1 MNQKRFTTRFTRIHL
16 IVALIVFSGL
26 IVGSL
31 GPIQVFAQSEDNPN
45 PPDQVVKLIFIHHS
59 TGENWLTDG
68 YGNLGKTL
76 DTSNYFVSD
85 TNYGWGPNAIGDRT
99 DIPNWV
105 EWFTSPDTPTYMAA
119 IFSESGQNS
128 NYTRTLSDPGG
139 ENEIVMFKSCFPN
152 SQLEGTPNDPPAS
165 EGDALTVAN
174 AKYVYN
180 EILNYFKTRPDKLF
194 IVITAPPLSDP
205 TFAANARAF
214 NNWLVGNWLTENSY
228 PYQNVAVWD
237 FYNVLTALDNHHR
250 FLNGTVDHSANQTS
264 NIEFYPSSDEH
275 PSVEGSQK
283 ATNEFVPM
291 LNVFYH
297 RWQAS
302 LGEGINQPQGVENQQ
317 AASPQAGQPSQP
329 QGAGITSAM
338 IDNFEGVPPAGTNG
352 WEAWG
357 DEATKSTASN
367 TVDNN
372 VKYEGNGTMRMD
384 YNVASEGWADVSLLY
399 EAPQNWQTAQG
410 LSFAFHAN
418 KAGLG
423 FDVVAH
429 GGTSDQLTT
438 YAYHVEAT
446 QESVDGWTVVQ
457 VPWNEILRVAWESEA
472 GTPVDPT
479 KIRGIAFAFD
489 QSTSGSIWVDDVQLM
504 GVASTASQAPVSGT
518 SVVEQPTQDMV
529 EQPTM
534 EEAPGQPQEQPTKEK
549 GPIGGLC
556 SCPGALLVAVAAG
569 ALWMRRAL

>member
-1 MNQKRFTTRFTRIHL
+1 MNQKRFTSHLTRISS
-16 IVALIVFSGL
+16 IVALIVLWGL
-26 IVGSL
+26 VIGSL
-31 GPIQVFAQSEDNPN
+31 GSIQVFAQSEDNPN
-45 PPDQVVKLIFIHHS
+45 PPDTTIKLIFIHHS

-76 DTSNYFVSD
+76 DSNNYFVSD

-105 EWFTSPDTPTYMAA
+105 EWFSSPDTPTYMTAL
-119 IFSESGQNS
+119 FSESGQNS

-139 ENEIVMFKSCFPN
+139 ENEIIMFKSCFPN
-152 SQLEGTPNDPPAS
+152 SQLEGNPNDPPAS

-264 NIEFYPSSDEH
+264 NIEFYPSSDDH
-275 PSVEGSQK
+275 PSAEGSQK

-302 LGEGINQPQGVENQQ
+302 QGEGVNQPQGAENQP
-317 AASPQAGQPSQP
+317 AASPQAEQPNQP
-329 QGAGITSAM
+329 QGAGIISAM
-338 IDNFEGVPPAGTNG
+338 IDNFEGDPPTGTNG
-352 WEAWG
+352 WVAWF
-357 DEATKSTASN
+357 DEATNSTSSN
-367 TVDNN
+367 TADNS
-372 VKYEGNGTMRMD
+372 VKYQGNGAMRMD

-399 EAPQNWQTAQG
+399 DAPQNWQAAQG
-410 LSFAFHAN
+410 LSFAYHTS

-423 FDVVAH
+423 FDIVAH
-429 GGTSDQLTT
+429 GGTPDQLTT
-438 YAYHVEAT
+438 YAYHIDTT
-446 QESVDGWTVVQ
+446 QESVDGWTVIQ
-457 VPWNEILRVAWESEA
+457 VPWNEILRVAWELEA

-479 KIRGIAFAFD
+479 KIQGIAFAFG
-489 QSTSGSIWVDDVQLM
+489 QGTSGSIWVDDVQLM
-504 GVASTASQAPVSGT
+504 GVTSTAPEMPAVVTPVVEEPTIEAAPV
-518 SVVEQPTQDMV
+518 
-529 EQPTM
+529 
-534 EEAPGQPQEQPTKEK
+534 QPQEQPTKEK
-549 GPIGGLC
+549 GPIGDLC

-569 ALWMRRAL
+569 VLWMRRAI

>member
-1 MNQKRFTTRFTRIHL
+1 MNQKRFTSRLNRISSIVTL
-16 IVALIVFSGL
+16 IVLWGL
-26 IVGSL
+26 FIGSL
-31 GPIQVFAQSEDNPN
+31 GSIQVFAQSEDNPN
-45 PPDQVVKLIFIHHS
+45 PPDTTIKLIFIHHS

-76 DTSNYFVSD
+76 DSNNYFVSD

-105 EWFTSPDTPTYMAA
+105 EWFTSPDTPTYMTAL
-119 IFSESGQNS
+119 FSESGQNS

-139 ENEIVMFKSCFPN
+139 ENEIIMFKSCFPN
-152 SQLEGTPNDPPAS
+152 SQLEGNPNDPPAS

-214 NNWLVGNWLTENSY
+214 NNWLVGNWLTENNY

-250 FLNGTVDHSANQTS
+250 FLNGVVDHSANKTS
-264 NIEFYPSSDEH
+264 NIEFYPSSDDH
-275 PSVEGSQK
+275 PSAEGSQK

-302 LGEGINQPQGVENQQ
+302 QGEGANQPQGAENQP
-317 AASPQAGQPSQP
+317 AASPQAEQPNQP
-329 QGAGITSAM
+329 QGAGIISAM
-338 IDNFEGVPPAGTNG
+338 IDNFEGDPPTGTNG
-352 WEAWG
+352 WEAWF
-357 DEATKSTASN
+357 DEATNSTSSN
-367 TVDNN
+367 TADNS
-372 VKYEGNGTMRMD
+372 VKYQGNGAMRMD

-399 EAPQNWQTAQG
+399 DTPQNWQAAQG
-410 LSFAFHAN
+410 LSFAYHAS

-423 FDVVAH
+423 FDIVAH
-429 GGTSDQLTT
+429 GGTPDQLTT
-438 YAYHVEAT
+438 YAYHIDTT
-446 QESVDGWTVVQ
+446 QESMDGWMVVQ
-457 VPWNEILRVAWESEA
+457 VPWNEILRVAWELEA
-472 GTPVDPT
+472 GTPIDPT
-479 KIRGIAFAFD
+479 KIQGIAFAFG
-489 QSTSGSIWVDDVQLM
+489 QGTSGSIWVDDVQLM
-504 GVASTASQAPVSGT
+504 GVTSTAPEMPEVVT
-518 SVVEQPTQDMV
+518 PVVEEPTI
-529 EQPTM
+529 
-534 EEAPGQPQEQPTKEK
+534 EAAPAQPQEQPTKEK
-549 GPIGGLC
+549 GPIGDLC
-556 SCPGALLVAVAAG
+556 SCPGALLVTVAAG
-569 ALWMRRAL
+569 ALWMRRAV